1 MIFKKKIIWKKYSS
15 VASKKYFSVDI
26 KVLSVMTL
34 KPLALYHHLT
44 FKSANSLV
52 TLGIG
57 FNSLPCDFGKLL
69 DFATKYLRKT
79 VHFGVEIYNSVLD
92 VRDVIAIL
100 LKICFSLITI

>member
-1 MIFKKKIIWKKYSS
+1 
-15 VASKKYFSVDI
+15 
-26 KVLSVMTL
+26 MTL

-57 FNSLPCDFGKLL
+57 FNSLPSSRNILH

-79 VHFGVEIYNSVLD
+79 VHYVVEIYSVPI
-92 VRDVIAIL
+92 VGHVIAIL
-100 LKICFSLITI
+100 LGKNCLSLNTIVRFPSSRFLLST